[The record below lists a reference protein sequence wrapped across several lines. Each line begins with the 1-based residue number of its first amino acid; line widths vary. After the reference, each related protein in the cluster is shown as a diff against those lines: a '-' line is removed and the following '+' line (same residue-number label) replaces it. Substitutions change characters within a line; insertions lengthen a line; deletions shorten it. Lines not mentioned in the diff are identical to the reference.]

1 MMFSHYNTGLIFV
14 PAQKRIQYSVNT
26 SSSQKKYDRKL
37 PKAVAL
43 LMQRI
48 FSEVK
53 PMSSI
58 VAVSK
63 TSKLEPF
70 SALDVQSVLNLM

>member
-1 MMFSHYNTGLIFV
+1 MFSHYNTGLIFA
-14 PAQKRIQYSVNT
+14 PAQKRIQYRVNV
-26 SSSQKKYDRKL
+26 SWSQKKYGLRL
-37 PKAVAL
+37 FAL

-48 FSEVK
+48 VSEVK
-53 PMSSI
+53 PMISI

-70 SALDVQSVLNLM
+70 SVLDVQSVLNLM